1 MARKNED
8 KTRKQLF
15 KFADLIGARADLE
28 QLFRKWDAVLPLLPE
43 GPERKAMARTAILE
57 VQRLLDIHAESHDG
71 LTIGNEI
78 IIPAAAKKEES

>member
-1 MARKNED
+1 MARKTEA

-28 QLFRKWDAVLPLLPE
+28 QLFKKWDAVLPLVPE

-57 VQRLLDIHAESHDG
+57 VQRLLDIHAEKHDG
-71 LTIGNEI
+71 LTIGGEVVV
-78 IIPAAAKKEES
+78 PAANKEN